1 LSALPIWNVVKKTD
15 LAAKLGISKQA
26 VYKWYRADRI
36 PAERIAEIKTAFP
49 DLTLADIRP
58 DLADV

>member
-1 LSALPIWNVVKKTD
+1 VKKTD
-15 LAAKLGISKQA
+15 LASQLGISKQA

-49 DLTLADIRP
+49 HLKLADIRP
-58 DLADV
+58 DVADV

>member
-1 LSALPIWNVVKKTD
+1 VKKTD
-15 LAAKLGISKQA
+15 LASKLGISKQA

-49 DLTLADIRP
+49 HLKLADIRP